1 MPGEELI
8 DAHRAHIESLT
19 FGPAEEA
26 GIKGESRVEIAG
38 VKLAPPDMPVGV
50 RRDFRRLHPLG
61 RLENRKTC
69 ALRIRRHGK
78 TADARN
84 IVWRFMNDA
93 AGLSDFLGVDVDIVN
108 GDIADPM

>member
-8 DAHRAHIESLT
+8 DAHRAHLESLAC
-19 FGPAEEA
+19 GPAKEA
-26 GIKGESRVEIAG
+26 GIKGESRVEVAG
-38 VKLAPPDMPVGV
+38 VKLAPADMADGV
-50 RRDFRRLHPLG
+50 RRNFRRVHPLG
-61 RLENRKTC
+61 RLENRKPC

-93 AGLSDFLGVDVDIVN
+93 AGVSDFLGVDVDI
-108 GDIADPM
+108 